1 MKDLALIIRGSQNDT
16 PEFLTPFL
24 EEIGLQPLEWT
35 LNSLNSGNEQLYK
48 IQPRIIVVSFNEQ
61 YTKEFESLNKLSQLF
76 PKAITIVLSE
86 RDQPQFTPYL
96 HAGAHAAFNS
106 NTLDIPL
113 FKEQIQK
120 LIFGHLIDLQNH
132 KYLINYKSYFD
143 NGPMPMW
150 VVDKQSLRFL
160 EINNAS
166 ILKYGYPREVF
177 LNLSLHHIKVPMDTK
192 IVQPSSTKKSD
203 YFQDEYECHRRNNGE
218 TFYVHMYYHETEFES
233 SKALICLAIDV
244 DEKLQIEK
252 RNEELNLL
260 VKNQKQQLDNILL
273 SLPQA
278 IWSISLA
285 NEELTY
291 GNEAFTSIFRLTPE
305 LVMSDKYLFLGNI
318 LPDDRK
324 LYFKAFKNVQKTG
337 KAEIE
342 FRYRYISGE
351 IRILKS
357 LASLHKGLD
366 GTPDTINGVTIDVTE
381 ERFLQAKI
389 KTSEQNLKATI
400 NNTKDLIWSVDT
412 KLNIIYCNHPY
423 RDFVFKLSGIIPKQG
438 DYVLA
443 DWGSES
449 FLDKRKK
456 DYLRALSGASF
467 TTLVEEEYNGD
478 TMYKE
483 ISSNPIINDE
493 GVITGVNCI
502 ARDISE
508 QKKQLL
514 HIQNQNEML
523 REIAWIQSHKVR
535 SPVANILGLVNL
547 VDDCDKEELIY
558 ILENLKEA
566 SKNLDNIIREVV
578 DKTNFIESNPIK
590 VFQ

>member
-1 MKDLALIIRGSQNDT
+1 MCIRDT
-16 PEFLTPFL
+16 
-24 EEIGLQPLEWT
+24 
-35 LNSLNSGNEQLYK
+35 
-48 IQPRIIVVSFNEQ
+48 
-61 YTKEFESLNKLSQLF
+61 
-76 PKAITIVLSE
+76 
-86 RDQPQFTPYL
+86 
-96 HAGAHAAFNS
+96 
-106 NTLDIPL
+106 
-113 FKEQIQK
+113 
-120 LIFGHLIDLQNH
+120 
-132 KYLINYKSYFD
+132 
-143 NGPMPMW
+143 
-150 VVDKQSLRFL
+150 
-160 EINNAS
+160 
-166 ILKYGYPREVF
+166 
-177 LNLSLHHIKVPMDTK
+177 
-192 IVQPSSTKKSD
+192 
-203 YFQDEYECHRRNNGE
+203 
-218 TFYVHMYYHETEFES
+218 
-233 SKALICLAIDV
+233 
-244 DEKLQIEK
+244 
-252 RNEELNLL
+252 
-260 VKNQKQQLDNILL
+260 
-273 SLPQA
+273 
-278 IWSISLA
+278 
-285 NEELTY
+285 
-291 GNEAFTSIFRLTPE
+291 
-305 LVMSDKYLFLGNI
+305 
-318 LPDDRK
+318 
-324 LYFKAFKNVQKTG
+324 
-337 KAEIE
+337 
-342 FRYRYISGE
+342 
-351 IRILKS
+351 
-357 LASLHKGLD
+357 
-366 GTPDTINGVTIDVTE
+366 
-381 ERFLQAKI
+381 
-389 KTSEQNLKATI
+389 
-400 NNTKDLIWSVDT
+400 
-412 KLNIIYCNHPY
+412 PY

-456 DYLRALSGASF
+456 DYLRALSGVSF